1 VNTSPPTT
9 GKTNRLAATTDR
21 LFRISERGS
30 SIRTELL
37 AGISMF
43 LASAYTIVV
52 IPGMLADAGV
62 PRGAA
67 TTALIIVAVLG
78 TFAMGLFA
86 NLPLVLA
93 PGLGGVA
100 LVAYTLVQNESVPFG
115 VAMGIVFW
123 SGILFLLLT
132 VFGIRSLV
140 TRIMPTNVRLAIGSG
155 IGLYIA
161 FIGFRSTGLVVGD
174 GDGLVL
180 GDLASPAALLALAGI
195 VLLVALQARKVP
207 GAFVIVIVA
216 ITLVGI
222 PLGVTELPG
231 SYLAPPDSPGPVAFD
246 IDLIGALAPHYF
258 PYLFAFFAA
267 EFFSTTGVV
276 LAVTEKIG
284 EATGRKDAG
293 LKRPFL
299 VDSAAIAGG
308 SFMGAPS
315 VTTYLESAARHRGR
329 RPHRA
334 DLVDH
339 RRPVRRGAR
348 LHPGGR
354 HDPLGRD
361 GARAGRDR
369 PEHARGLPQ
378 GGHLRHHRG
387 HPRRPAG
394 LLHPAVGQLRH
405 RHRHG
410 AAQLRADQGRDREV
424 QGHPPRHVGAHALP
438 HLLLR
443 GGRPLSEDGAGR
455 RNARHTTA

>member
-67 TTALIIVAVLG
+67 TTAVIIVAVLG

-100 LVAYTLVQNESVPFG
+100 LVAYTLVQGEAVPFG
-115 VAMGIVFW
+115 IAMGIVFW

-174 GDGLVL
+174 GDSLVL
-180 GDLASPAALLALAGI
+180 GDLGAPAALLALAGI

-222 PLGVTELPG
+222 PLGVTELPS

-284 EATGRKDAG
+284 DATGRRDAD

-308 SFMGAPS
+308 SLMGAPS
-315 VTTYLESAARHRGR
+315 VTTYLESAAGTEAGGR
-329 RPHRA
+329 TGLTSWTTAVLYAVVLAFIPVA
-334 DLVDH
+334 GMIPSAATAPVLVVIGLSMLAGFRKVDTSDITEAI
-339 RRPVRRGAR
+339 PAALLVSCTLLWGNFGTGIATG
-348 LHPGGR
+348 LLSYVLIKAVTGKFKDIHPGMWVLT
-354 HDPLGRD
+354 PFL
-361 GARAGRDR
+361 
-369 PEHARGLPQ
+369 
-378 GGHLRHHRG
+378 
-387 HPRRPAG
+387 
-394 LLHPAVGQLRH
+394 VYFFV
-405 RHRHG
+405 
-410 AAQLRADQGRDREV
+410 AA
-424 QGHPPRHVGAHALP
+424 AH
-438 HLLLR
+438 
-443 GGRPLSEDGAGR
+443 
-455 RNARHTTA
+455 